1 VRILN
6 TRLAMGFSMSTADA
20 KAFSPGIV
28 ASTPAI
34 VTPLCQADR
43 KLLPRWPWR
52 GLVVRRAN
60 RKAVRQAR
68 CHDRRQSASPGA
80 RHADRARADGHFIDH
95 AARRRHTEQRMTMP
109 PIQAI
114 EAARLRAAAR
124 AQGPDARIWRWY
136 SEQIDDQ
143 RLECRRHE
151 DIWSV
156 KVAGRELARDRSFD
170 AAVRTAYAFS
180 RALQAV

>member
-1 VRILN
+1 MIG
-6 TRLAMGFSMSTADA
+6 A
-20 KAFSPGIV
+20 
-28 ASTPAI
+28 
-34 VTPLCQADR
+34 TPLHQVPAMLTGR
-43 KLLPRWPWR
+43 ERM
-52 GLVVRRAN
+52 AI
-60 RKAVRQAR
+60 
-68 CHDRRQSASPGA
+68 SS
-80 RHADRARADGHFIDH
+80 DH

-109 PIQAI
+109 HIHAI
-114 EAARLRAAAR
+114 EAARLRTAAR

-136 SEQIDDQ
+136 SEQTEEQ
-143 RLECRRHE
+143 RLECHRHE